1 MPRWNL
7 EALTS
12 NQDKFDFAKFKL
24 LLVAYAKENTALVIF
39 DNKTQIF
46 ATILL
51 SKRTFKVSQLLSF
64 LSLFQ
69 VPIRLHQ
76 LTSQESKHI
85 EENTSRNKSWP
96 KTYLREGK
104 GGDNLVHEKTT
115 LLGDPRLGLLL
126 IAGCWHGNFVLYFIE
141 IVPQSV

>member
-51 SKRTFKVSQLLSF
+51 SKRTFKVSQLWSF
-64 LSLFQ
+64 LSLFSGVNSV
-69 VPIRLHQ
+69 VPIDLPTGQ
-76 LTSQESKHI
+76 A
-85 EENTSRNKSWP
+85 
-96 KTYLREGK
+96 Y
-104 GGDNLVHEKTT
+104 
-115 LLGDPRLGLLL
+115 
-126 IAGCWHGNFVLYFIE
+126 
-141 IVPQSV
+141 